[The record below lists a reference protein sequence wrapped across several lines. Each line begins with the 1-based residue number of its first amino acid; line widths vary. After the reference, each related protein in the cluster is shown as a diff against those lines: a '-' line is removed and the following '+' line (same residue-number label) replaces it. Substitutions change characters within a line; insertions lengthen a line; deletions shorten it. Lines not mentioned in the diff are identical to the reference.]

1 MNKQLP
7 RPDVAQ
13 GVTQALAHRIATLR
27 YEDLPADVIT
37 IAKHCVLDWV
47 AVTVQGTREP
57 LVTILAEQ
65 AAAEGGNDCATLVG
79 RDRGAAPRQA
89 ALVNGAASHAH
100 DYDDV
105 NIRMMGHPTSAV
117 LPAALHLGE

>member
-1 MNKQLP
+1 MNEQLR

-27 YEDLPADVIT
+27 YEDLPADVVA

-47 AVTVQGTREP
+47 AVAVQGAREP

-65 AAAEGGNDCATLVG
+65 AAAEGGSDCATLIG
-79 RDRGAAPRQA
+79 RDWRASPRQA
-89 ALVNGAASHAH
+89 ALANGAPSHAP
-100 DYDDV
+100 DYND
-105 NIRMMGHPTSAV
+105 IKFRRLGHPPTAV
-117 LPAALHLGE
+117 CPPGLTFG